1 MGLPCYAVGRP
12 GPNRDSGRSRPS
24 SPRGPPQL
32 PPPEE
37 VLSAI
42 RMDKKYRGGARFV
55 LLEDVGRPF
64 VEEAVPE
71 ALLRTTLDRS
81 GSGAQAMGG

>member
-1 MGLPCYAVGRP
+1 LLASLGLETDG
-12 GPNRDSGRSRPS
+12 G
-24 SPRGPPQL
+24 L

-64 VEEAVPE
+64 VQAVPE

-81 GSGAQAMGG
+81 GSGARAMGG

>member
-1 MGLPCYAVGRP
+1 MA
-12 GPNRDSGRSRPS
+12 
-24 SPRGPPQL
+24 
-32 PPPEE
+32 
-37 VLSAI
+37 AI

-64 VEEAVPE
+64 VEDAVPE
-71 ALLRTTLDRS
+71 ELLRTTLEQA